1 MKVKFDL
8 KSALMLFAGAILW
21 GLSFVFQ
28 SKGLVYVSTFVFS
41 FLRSILGFL
50 FSFMLAAILPDD
62 GKKERT
68 KDETLKGGLCA
79 GLVLFFAM
87 NLQQLGLSYT
97 IAGKAG
103 FITALYIVIVP
114 ILGLFLGKRVEP
126 KVWCCLLI
134 SLFGFYLISIK
145 GKVDIEK
152 GDLIV
157 FSSSILFAVHI
168 LVLSRF
174 SPNANGIKLNGIQFL
189 VAGVLSGIVALAT
202 ETIDISAIMDAK
214 WSVLYVGIF
223 SSGLAFALQILGLK
237 KMDPTLGTMISSL
250 ESVVALIGGV
260 IILKESLSSQEAL
273 GCAFVF
279 ISTIIAQI
287 PIEEILYKR
296 KERTA

>member
-8 KSALMLFAGAILW
+8 KSALMLLAGAMLW
-21 GLSFVFQ
+21 GMSFVFQ
-28 SKGLVYVSTFVFS
+28 SKGLEHISTFVFS

-50 FSFMLAAILPDD
+50 FSFMLAAILPDEGEKD
-62 GKKERT
+62 RT

-97 IAGKAG
+97 TAGKAG
-103 FITALYIVIVP
+103 FITALYIVMVP

-126 KVWCCLLI
+126 KVWVCLLI

-145 GKVDIEK
+145 GKVEIAR

-157 FSSSILFAVHI
+157 LAGSILFAVHI

-189 VAGVLSGIVALAT
+189 VAGVLSGIVALAS
-202 ETIDISAIMDAK
+202 ETVDIGGIMDAK
-214 WSVLYVGIF
+214 WAVLYVGIF

-250 ESVVALIGGV
+250 ESVFALIGGV
-260 IILKESLSSQEAL
+260 VILKESLSSQEAL
-273 GCAFVF
+273 GCACVF
-279 ISTIIAQI
+279 LSTLIAQI
-287 PIEEILYKR
+287 PLEAILYKR

>member
-8 KSALMLFAGAILW
+8 KSALMLLAGAMLW

-28 SKGLVYVSTFVFS
+28 SKGLVHISTFVFS

-50 FSFMLAAILPDD
+50 FSFMLAAILPDE

-79 GLVLFFAM
+79 GLVLFVAM
-87 NLQQLGLSYT
+87 NCQQLGLSYT
-97 IAGKAG
+97 TAGKAG
-103 FITALYIVIVP
+103 FITALYIVMVP
-114 ILGLFLGKRVEP
+114 ILGLLLGKRAEP
-126 KVWCCLLI
+126 KVWVCLLI

-145 GKVDIEK
+145 GKVEIAR

-157 FSSSILFAVHI
+157 FAGSILFAVHI

-174 SPNANGIKLNGIQFL
+174 SPKSNGIKLNGIQFL
-189 VAGVLSGIVALAT
+189 VAGILSGIVALAT
-202 ETIDISAIMDAK
+202 ETVDVPAIMEAK
-214 WSVLYVGIF
+214 WAVLYVGIF

-250 ESVVALIGGV
+250 ESVFALIGGV
-260 IILKESLSSQEAL
+260 VILKETLSSQEAL
-273 GCAFVF
+273 GCACVF
-279 ISTIIAQI
+279 ISTLIAQI
-287 PIEEILYKR
+287 PIEAILSKR
-296 KERTA
+296 EERTA